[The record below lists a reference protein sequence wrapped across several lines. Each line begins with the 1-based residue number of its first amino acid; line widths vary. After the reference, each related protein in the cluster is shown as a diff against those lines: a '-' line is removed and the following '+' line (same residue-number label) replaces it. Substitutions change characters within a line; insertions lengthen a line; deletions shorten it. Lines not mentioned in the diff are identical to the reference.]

1 MNRPSDKADGG
12 ILSKWRRSHDH
23 GDHDDR
29 GVRPAPA
36 GTVDELTGVPTREV
50 LHDELEAAVAT
61 SNRTSAAAV
70 LTFLEL
76 GELRDVNDTYGPD
89 VGDRLLCLVADRLR
103 SIDVPDTSIM
113 RYEGA
118 VFAAIFPSVPNLSGA
133 EKVAK
138 FLIELLSEPYEIGS
152 NRLTVGAYVGG
163 AVSTDNYDSLDDM
176 IRDAHQSLVT
186 ARESGL
192 GAWVMH
198 DESKRPRYGAR
209 IDDRRLRDALEN
221 EEFCLHY
228 QPIMHLVT
236 GELVAVEAL
245 LRWIQPNATN
255 VGLLF
260 PSNFLPLLEKTGLII
275 ELGEWVLNEACR
287 QLVEWNASVE
297 QPPAFV
303 GCNIGARQLADP
315 GFGETVVRVL
325 ERTGL
330 APEGLCLD
338 LTEGALRYNH
348 FQRERTWSRL
358 RDLKDMGV
366 KLGIDDFGTGMASLS
381 HLREFRLD
389 VLRLHRMFVTGLG
402 VSREDEAI
410 IRHVTALA
418 HDLGCVT
425 VAEGV
430 ETEEQQHQLRDLGVD
445 MAQGFLFGRS
455 MPPEQISAMF
465 GTEPGQGN
473 SPWDPSAVLPDPSA

>member
-1 MNRPSDKADGG
+1 MNRPSDRTGGG
-12 ILSKWRRSHDH
+12 ILSKWRRSHDD

-29 GVRPAPA
+29 GARPTPA
-36 GTVDELTGVPTREV
+36 RIGDELIGDPKREA
-50 LHDELEAAVAT
+50 LHDELEAAVLT
-61 SNRTSAAAV
+61 SKQTSDVAV
-70 LTFLEL
+70 LTFVEL
-76 GELRDVNDTYGPD
+76 GELRDVNDTYGPA
-89 VGDRLLCLVADRLR
+89 VGDQLLGLVAERLQ
-103 SIDVPDTSIM
+103 SIDVPDTSMM

-133 EKVAK
+133 EEVAK

-152 NRLTVGAYVGG
+152 NRLTVGAFVGG

-186 ARESGL
+186 ARESGV
-192 GAWVMH
+192 GAWVVH

-245 LRWIQPNATN
+245 LRWLQPSATN
-255 VGLLF
+255 QGMIF
-260 PSNFLPLLEKTGLII
+260 PSDFLPLLEKTGLIV
-275 ELGEWVLNEACR
+275 EVGEWVLNEACR
-287 QLVEWNASVE
+287 QLVEWNSSIE
-297 QPPAFV
+297 QPPTFV

-348 FQRERTWSRL
+348 FQRETVWSRL

-366 KLGIDDFGTGMASLS
+366 RLGIDDFGTGMASLS

-389 VLRLHRMFVTGLG
+389 VLRLHRMFVAGLG
-402 VSREDEAI
+402 VNREDEAI

-430 ETEEQQHQLRDLGVD
+430 ENEEHRPQLRDLGVD

-465 GTEPGQGN
+465 GTEPDQD
-473 SPWDPSAVLPDPSA
+473 SSSRDPGEVLPDSTA